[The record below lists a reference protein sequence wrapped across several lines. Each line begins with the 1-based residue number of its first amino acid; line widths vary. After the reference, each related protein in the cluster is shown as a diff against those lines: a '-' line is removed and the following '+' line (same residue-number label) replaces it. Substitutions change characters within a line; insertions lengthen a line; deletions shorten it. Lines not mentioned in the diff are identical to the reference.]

1 MYRTQGHPSNTHRHP
16 RRRCRMAVIG
26 LLLALSCGSPALT
39 VAQDLMTKA
48 SLPDLVAEAESIVVA
63 DLVDAR
69 ARRNARGNLIVTDL
83 HFRTDQVLLGML
95 PRSGFVLT
103 QGGGTLAGETHEIS
117 DTPDLV
123 VGNRYLLFVRPGR
136 GEMFAPFVGGAQGAY
151 LLSSDGTATSLAGT
165 QAPVAYGRL
174 IEQVDALIAE
184 RGAAPPRAARS
195 GNVPAGTYPAK
206 VYQPLALTPPVGG
219 RAPATSDVAVVTPG
233 AVTDDARMSGGT
245 RAGVP
250 MIASPDPAPDYR
262 YEHRITPPAVF
273 NAFPH
278 DWTPWHPEEE
288 YQMANWN
295 AYGGSVFHVFT
306 TPTGNWAWEND
317 RFDLAGWPDNAT
329 MIDQFGEG
337 WGANTLAITWSR
349 WFGDGPIVE
358 SDIALNPAFCWT
370 LDERAATNAADSC
383 WGFRQTM
390 KHELGHAW
398 GLKHPWETQDVWWDS
413 IMNYSPKNYR
423 YPRLFA
429 DETNAVRAA
438 FAGPAIHDALL
449 SLYTTASGGSQSALY
464 TPTQPSTLSL
474 THGSDL
480 SAWIGNPFK
489 IENLGSDDIVA
500 PTVQFFLSQQRLDW
514 NAGYAYLG
522 SAVYS
527 NVGVFVTYSN
537 WLPWLPIPATTP
549 TGNYT
554 FAAYLPDTDADMG
567 SNSAWADEGVMIHVD
582 NNPATLVPDT
592 SWQVSEFG
600 YLGPAG
606 RWTFT
611 LVAEEATTY
620 YFSLCPGSGGS
631 ADFDTV
637 LSISYAGSIVAQN
650 DDACGL
656 LSDIAWTAPYAGVFT
671 ITVGSYLDGEQGT
684 FLLGYRR
691 DISDVLF
698 ADGFDG

>member
-1 MYRTQGHPSNTHRHP
+1 MNRMQVHPSTTHRHP
-16 RRRCRMAVIG
+16 LQRRRMAALG
-26 LLLALSCGSPALT
+26 LLFALLCGSPAVT
-39 VAQDLMTKA
+39 VAQDLMTKT
-48 SLPDLVAEAESIVVA
+48 SLPDLVAEAEWIVVA

-69 ARRNARGNLIVTDL
+69 ARRNARGNLIVTD
-83 HFRTDQVLLGML
+83 FRFNTEEVLLGVP

-117 DTPDLV
+117 DTADLA
-123 VGNRYLLFVRPGR
+123 VGSRYLLFVRPGR

-151 LLSSDGTATSLAGT
+151 RLSSDGKATPLGGT
-165 QAPVAYGRL
+165 QAPVGYDSL
-174 IEQVDALIAE
+174 VEQVNALIGE

-195 GNVPAGTYPAK
+195 GNMPAGTYPAK
-206 VYQPLALTPPVGG
+206 IYQPLALTPPMGQS
-219 RAPATSDVAVVTPG
+219 APAISDVAEVTPG
-233 AVTDDARMSGGT
+233 PMTDGAEASGGT
-245 RAGVP
+245 RSGVP
-250 MIASPDPAPDYR
+250 MIASSGPGLDYR

-288 YQMANWN
+288 YQMASWN
-295 AYGGSVFHVFT
+295 QYGGEVFHVFT

-317 RFDLAGWPDNAT
+317 RFDLAGWPDDAT

-358 SDIALNPAFCWT
+358 SDVALNPAFCWT

-423 YPRLFA
+423 YPHLFA
-429 DETNAVRAA
+429 DETNAVRVA
-438 FAGPAIHDALL
+438 FGGPAIHDALL
-449 SLYTTASGGSQSALY
+449 SLYTTASGGSQSSVY
-464 TPTQPSTLSL
+464 TATQQFVLSL
-474 THGSDL
+474 HHGDDL
-480 SAWIGNPFK
+480 AGWITNPFK
-489 IENLGSDDIVA
+489 IENLGSDDIVT

-522 SAVYS
+522 SAVYPT
-527 NVGVFVTYSN
+527 VGLFMTFTN
-537 WLPWLPIPATTP
+537 GLPWLPIPATTP

-554 FAAYLPDTDADMG
+554 FAAYVPDADANM
-567 SNSAWADEGVMIHVD
+567 SNNSAWADEGVTVHVD
-582 NNPATLVPDT
+582 NNPTTLVPDLG
-592 SWQVSEFG
+592 WQASEFG

-606 RWTFT
+606 RWTFQF
-611 LVAEEATTY
+611 VGEEATTY
-620 YFSLCPGSGGS
+620 YFSLCPDSGGT
-631 ADFDTV
+631 ADFDST
-637 LSISYAGSIVAQN
+637 LSISYFGTIVAE
-650 DDACGL
+650 DDDTCDL
-656 LSDIAWTAPYAGVFT
+656 LSDIVWTAPYSGTFT
-671 ITVGSYLDGEQGT
+671 ITVGSYQDSEQGT
-684 FLLGYRR
+684 FQLGYRR